1 MLSRRHLRIRVMQ
14 ALYAYYQSENRD
26 LNRAEQE
33 MLYGTRK
40 IFELYLMVLQ
50 FYVELAHQ
58 EEMYYDDL
66 PASAVTGLRKTTNRF
81 IKDLPFVE
89 WLKSNKTYVDLI
101 KKYKVSW
108 QAEADIV
115 KQAFF
120 QIRQLDRYKEFGEN
134 ETNSIDDDRDF
145 ILWLYKEI
153 FVASENV
160 RHLLEEKTIYWAES
174 LDLVEAMVSKTS
186 DVKKA
191 GNDFKLIPL
200 FKDEDDDLKFMKELI
215 QKTIRD
221 DDYFQQMIADKTKNW
236 EADRIAMVDT
246 ILMKMALC
254 EILNIAS
261 IPVKVSIN
269 EYIDISKDY
278 STPNS
283 KSFING
289 VIDKLVIELKE
300 QGKINKTGRG
310 LLQ

>member
-14 ALYAYYQSENRD
+14 ALYAYYQSENKD

-33 MLYGTRK
+33 MLNGTRK

-89 WLKSNKTYVDLI
+89 WLQSNKTYTALI
-101 KKYKVSW
+101 KQYKVSW
-108 QAEADIV
+108 QAEADVV
-115 KQAFF
+115 KQSFF
-120 QIRQLDRYKEFGEN
+120 QIRQLERYKEFGEN

-191 GNDFKLIPL
+191 ENDFKLIPL

-221 DDYFQQMIADKTKNW
+221 DDYFQQLIADKTKNW

>member
-1 MLSRRHLRIRVMQ
+1 MQ
-14 ALYAYYQSENRD
+14 ALYAYYQSENKD

-33 MLYGTRK
+33 MLNGTRK

-50 FYVELAHQ
+50 FYVEMAHQ

-89 WLKSNKTYVDLI
+89 WLMSNKIYAALI
-101 KKYKVSW
+101 KQYKVSW
-108 QAEADIV
+108 QAEADVV
-115 KQAFF
+115 KQSFF
-120 QIRQLDRYKEFGEN
+120 QIRQLERYKEFGEN
-134 ETNSIDDDRDF
+134 ESNSIDDDRDF

-174 LDLVEAMVSKTS
+174 LDLVEAMVSKTC
-186 DVKKA
+186 DVKKSA
-191 GNDFKLIPL
+191 NDFKLIPL

-221 DDYFQQMIADKTKNW
+221 DEYFQQLIADKTKNW

>member
-14 ALYAYYQSENRD
+14 ALYAYYQSENKD

-33 MLYGTRK
+33 MLNGTRK

-81 IKDLPFVE
+81 IKDLPFVD
-89 WLKSNKTYVDLI
+89 WLQSNKTYTALI
-101 KKYKVSW
+101 KQYKVSW
-108 QAEADIV
+108 QAEADVV
-115 KQAFF
+115 KQSFF
-120 QIRQLDRYKEFGEN
+120 QIRQLERYKEFGEN

-221 DDYFQQMIADKTKNW
+221 DDYFQQLIADKTKNW

>member
-1 MLSRRHLRIRVMQ
+1 MQ
-14 ALYAYYQSENRD
+14 ALYAYYQSENKD

-33 MLYGTRK
+33 MLNGTRK

-81 IKDLPFVE
+81 IKDLPFVD
-89 WLKSNKTYVDLI
+89 WLQSNKTYTALI
-101 KKYKVSW
+101 KQYKVSW
-108 QAEADIV
+108 QAEADVV
-115 KQAFF
+115 KQSFF
-120 QIRQLDRYKEFGEN
+120 QIRQLERYKEFGEN

-221 DDYFQQMIADKTKNW
+221 DDYFQQLIADKTKNW

>member
-33 MLYGTRK
+33 MLNGTRK

-89 WLKSNKTYVDLI
+89 WLKSNKTYIDLI

>member
-1 MLSRRHLRIRVMQ
+1 MQ

-33 MLYGTRK
+33 MLNGTRK

-50 FYVELAHQ
+50 FYVDLAHQ

-134 ETNSIDDDRDF
+134 EINSIDDDRDF

>member
-1 MLSRRHLRIRVMQ
+1 MQ

-33 MLYGTRK
+33 MLNGTRK

-89 WLKSNKTYVDLI
+89 WLKSNKTYIDLI

-134 ETNSIDDDRDF
+134 ETNSIDDDTDF

>member
-1 MLSRRHLRIRVMQ
+1 MQ

-33 MLYGTRK
+33 MLNGTRK

-89 WLKSNKTYVDLI
+89 WLKSNKTYIDLI

>member
-33 MLYGTRK
+33 MLNGTRK

-50 FYVELAHQ
+50 FYVDLAHQ

-134 ETNSIDDDRDF
+134 EINSIDDDRDF

>member
-1 MLSRRHLRIRVMQ
+1 MQ

-33 MLYGTRK
+33 MLNGTRK

>member
-33 MLYGTRK
+33 MLNGTRK

>member
-1 MLSRRHLRIRVMQ
+1 MQ
-14 ALYAYYQSENRD
+14 ALYAYYQNENRD

-33 MLYGTRK
+33 MLNGTRK

-89 WLKSNKTYVDLI
+89 WLKSNKTYIDLI

-134 ETNSIDDDRDF
+134 ETNSIDDDTDF

>member
-33 MLYGTRK
+33 MLNGTRK

-101 KKYKVSW
+101 KKYKISW

-120 QIRQLDRYKEFGEN
+120 QIRQLERYKEFGEN
-134 ETNSIDDDRDF
+134 ETNSFDDDRDF